1 MMLGKGRG
9 GDLHMDGDREMVQ
22 LNTSRRRKGKFKV
35 MSQFPREGDNY
46 SFVSK
51 SHLSHQSRGL

>member
-1 MMLGKGRG
+1 
-9 GDLHMDGDREMVQ
+9 MDGDREMVQ
-22 LNTSRRRKGKFKV
+22 LNASRRRKGKFKV
-35 MSQFPREGDNY
+35 MSQFPREGDIY